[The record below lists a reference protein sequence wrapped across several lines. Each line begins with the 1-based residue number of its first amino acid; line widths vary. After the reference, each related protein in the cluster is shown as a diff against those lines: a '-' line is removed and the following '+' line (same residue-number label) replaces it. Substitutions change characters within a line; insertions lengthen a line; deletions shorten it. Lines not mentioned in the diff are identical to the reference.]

1 MEPNAP
7 APDSSGRLARLA
19 GESFEAIYHKLAPH
33 RQAARDEALTLWL
46 DGHEAD
52 ATALVRDLLGDIAT
66 HPETPDAARPIFQL
80 MTAPEHA
87 TTAILTVLGVY
98 PIISAFIMAAVTP
111 FVTDIA
117 NRAWRDHPSAP
128 LSPSEV
134 ALAEIRNVPL
144 PWDGAAE
151 AAQSG
156 IDADRYKV
164 LKLITG
170 DAPAPQALMEAW
182 RRGIIERPDFE
193 KGLRQG
199 RLRNEWIDTMAQ
211 LRFTPPSPLEAIA
224 GAVKG
229 HLDKETAKGIAE
241 EGGLAPLHFD
251 WVLATAGRPPGTV
264 EMLQLLNRGL
274 IDEATFG
281 DAVRQSDVQDRWIP
295 QLIEMKRY
303 IPPVRSIVSM
313 IRHSALTD
321 DQAREILKWHGVT
334 PDDQEI
340 YLREGHADRTVS
352 IKHLALG
359 EVSKLYD
366 ARMIDRAQASLDVQ
380 ALGYDTTEADLIL
393 SLVDSAKERKYLEA
407 GITRIHTLLVNHRI
421 TQTEASADFDRLKID
436 PAERDALLRLWLIE
450 AESNVKILTLAQI
463 QGAWRRKVMS
473 NADAKARLLELGYH
487 AADVPHLL
495 ALALPPNMYPSRI
508 PEEASA

>member
-1 MEPNAP
+1 MTANEAP
-7 APDSSGRLARLA
+7 ADNTRRLAKLA
-19 GESFEAIYHKLAPH
+19 AESFEMIYHRLAPH
-33 RQAARDEALTLWL
+33 RQAARDEALSAWL

-66 HPETPDAARPIFQL
+66 HPDTPNEARPIFQM

-98 PIISAFIMAAVTP
+98 PIISAFIMAAVQP

-117 NRAWRDHPSAP
+117 KRAWRDHPSAP
-128 LSPSEV
+128 LTPSEV
-134 ALAEIRNVPL
+134 ALAEIRNVPM
-144 PWDGAAE
+144 PWPGADE

-156 IDADRYKV
+156 MDSQRFEI

-170 DAPAPQALMEAW
+170 DAPSPQALMEAW
-182 RRGIIERPDFE
+182 RRKIIERPDFE

-199 RLRNEWIDTMAQ
+199 RLRNEWIDTMAS
-211 LRFTPPSPLEAIA
+211 LRFTPPSPLEAVA
-224 GAVKG
+224 GVVKG
-229 HLDKETAKGIAE
+229 HLDNEIGKGIAE
-241 EGGLAPLHFD
+241 EGGMAPLHWD

-264 EMLQLLNRGL
+264 EMLQLLNRG
-274 IDEATFG
+274 IVDEQTFA
-281 DAVRQSDVQDRWIP
+281 DAVRQSDIQNRWIP
-295 QLIEMKRY
+295 NLLEMRRY

-313 IRHSALTD
+313 IRHAALTD

-334 PDDQEI
+334 PDDIEI
-340 YLREGHADRTVS
+340 YLREGHADRTTH

-380 ALGYDTTEADLIL
+380 ALGYDATEADLIL

-421 TQTEASADFDRLKID
+421 TQAEASADFDRLGID
-436 PAERDALLRLWLIE
+436 HTERDALLKLWIIE
-450 AESNVKILTLAQI
+450 AQSNVKILTLAQI
-463 QGAWRRKVMS
+463 QGAWRRKIMS
-473 NADAKARLLELGYH
+473 NAEAKARLLELGYH

-495 ALALPPNMYPSRI
+495 SLALPPTAFPSRT